1 MASIDPDDPLQE
13 QAPYQPPKRLRL
25 LIAVIVVLLIIAAF
39 ALSWLTM
46 PHSARNPPHPAPS
59 RPASQAK

>member
-1 MASIDPDDPLQE
+1 MTSEDPNDPPRE
-13 QAPYQPPKRLRL
+13 PEPYQPPKRLRL

-46 PHSARNPPHPAPS
+46 PRSQKNPPTPHPAPS
-59 RPASQAK
+59 QAR